1 MIDPISSEFLKQT
14 DRQIEDKR
22 DLKKGQ
28 GIPWTNGGY
37 KIWFS
42 VKRFFQNPY
51 KQNPPDLNLLQQV
64 TILLNSSSDT
74 LSEDS
79 VKICEHLIHLHRIT
93 ENTSARKRLEKWT
106 NRVIGIYLIVVCLIV
121 IACAFNFQYTCHGV
135 TYKFYLPNEI
145 LITILSTT
153 TINII
158 GLAVILMKGHFPQD
172 NKNKED
178 KNNDTQ
184 NKKSN

>member
-1 MIDPISSEFLKQT
+1 MTSSASSEILSQADK
-14 DRQIEDKR
+14 QIEDKR
-22 DLKKGQ
+22 GLKNGQ
-28 GIPWTNGGY
+28 WIPWTNGGY
-37 KIWFS
+37 KIWFL

-51 KQNPPDLNLLQQV
+51 KRNPPDLNLLQQV

-74 LSEDS
+74 LSEDN

-172 NKNKED
+172 NKNKDDKDNKD
-178 KNNDTQ
+178 KNN
-184 NKKSN
+184 NNN